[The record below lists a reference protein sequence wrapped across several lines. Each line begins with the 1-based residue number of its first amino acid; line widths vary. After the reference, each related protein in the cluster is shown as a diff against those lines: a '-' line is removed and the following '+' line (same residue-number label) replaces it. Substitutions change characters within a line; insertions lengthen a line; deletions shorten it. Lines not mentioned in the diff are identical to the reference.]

1 MRNFSD
7 NAKENLLAT
16 SADEPFLILLE
27 ITHPDLTIP
36 VRIVDDVQNII
47 SNGDEYIALPFRINL
62 PDDLNGQI
70 PQATLEVDNV
80 GRELTTWLEISRG
93 GAGAKCRIM
102 QVLRS
107 DPDLIEL
114 DITLD
119 LTQLSINNQ
128 FVQAKVGFVN
138 VLGQTSTL
146 TTFTP
151 TTAPGLW

>member
-1 MRNFSD
+1 MRQFSE
-7 NAKENLLAT
+7 NARENLLAV
-16 SADEPFLILLE
+16 SADQPFLVLLE
-27 ITHPDLTIP
+27 ITHADLAQPIR
-36 VRIVDDVQNII
+36 VVDDVQNVT
-47 SNGDEYIALPFRINL
+47 SNGNEFIALPFRVTL
-62 PDDLNGQI
+62 PDDISGQI

-93 GAGAKCRIM
+93 GQNAKCRVM
-102 QVLRS
+102 QILRS
-107 DPDLIEL
+107 DPDVIEL

-119 LTQLSINNQ
+119 LTQMVINNQ
-128 FVQAKVGFVN
+128 TVQAKIGFVN

>member
-1 MRNFSD
+1 MRNFSE
-7 NAKENLLAT
+7 NARENLLAL
-16 SADEPFLILLE
+16 SADQPFLVLLE
-27 ITHPDLTIP
+27 ITHPDLAQPIR
-36 VRIVDDVQNII
+36 VVDDVQNVT
-47 SNGDEYIALPFRINL
+47 SNGNEFVALPFRVTL
-62 PDDLNGQI
+62 PDDISGQI

-93 GAGAKCRIM
+93 GQNAKCRIM
-102 QVLRS
+102 QILRS
-107 DPDLIEL
+107 DPDVIEL

-119 LTQLSINNQ
+119 LTQMVINNQ
-128 FVQAKVGFVN
+128 TVQAKIGFVN